1 MDDDEPHED
10 TEPLTKPKSK
20 KERSPAQIASFE
32 KMRAAATAK
41 SQGSKALDPTK
52 KAVLAMVKEKLNG
65 PPKKAAPPPESEE
78 EEEIVEEVA
87 PPPKKAKAPKVVE
100 EPVKAPKKKPPIVQE
115 IEESES
121 EEEIIVVKKKRKPKR
136 KTIIYEED
144 SESEEEPPPPK
155 RETRPTKTQ
164 QNKAS
169 MFKVNRP
176 SVEKPPQPVYYF
188 AD

>member
-87 PPPKKAKAPKVVE
+87 PPPKKVKAPKVVE

-121 EEEIIVVKKKRKPKR
+121 EEEIIVVKKKKKRSFTKLLAIQKKKRGMRIGEQESSLRVKIEMAQQERK
-136 KTIIYEED
+136 
-144 SESEEEPPPPK
+144 
-155 RETRPTKTQ
+155 
-164 QNKAS
+164 
-169 MFKVNRP
+169 
-176 SVEKPPQPVYYF
+176 
-188 AD
+188 